1 MAVYGTRV
9 TNNRVKP
16 GGDLGSKQ
24 YFYTTDKTTGEITVT
39 RIEKSADSRSD
50 VTVGTIPKGG
60 KFTPSSDSNAAEKTF
75 YNNNVGKVRASA
87 LQTARKEWD
96 GKTQPPPNTLIYGA
110 DSLNNAYDP
119 AGAATPFDSVKE
131 STVSTQSAPKKPNK
145 NEKAATLVYP
155 TALRQAN
162 QDFLKIDMLEY
173 KPKERSPVSAN
184 NASGFNAR
192 EGMNS
197 RTEGP
202 SVMLP
207 I

>member
-60 KFTPSSDSNAAEKTF
+60 KFTPSSDANSAEKTY
-75 YNNNVGKVRASA
+75 YNENVGKVRAAS

-96 GKTQPPPNTLIYGA
+96 GVAQPPPNTLI
-110 DSLNNAYDP
+110 
-119 AGAATPFDSVKE
+119 SV
-131 STVSTQSAPKKPNK
+131 SYTHL
-145 NEKAATLVYP
+145 TLP
-155 TALRQAN
+155 TIL
-162 QDFLKIDMLEY
+162 L
-173 KPKERSPVSAN
+173 V
-184 NASGFNAR
+184 
-192 EGMNS
+192 
-197 RTEGP
+197 
-202 SVMLP
+202 
-207 I
+207 